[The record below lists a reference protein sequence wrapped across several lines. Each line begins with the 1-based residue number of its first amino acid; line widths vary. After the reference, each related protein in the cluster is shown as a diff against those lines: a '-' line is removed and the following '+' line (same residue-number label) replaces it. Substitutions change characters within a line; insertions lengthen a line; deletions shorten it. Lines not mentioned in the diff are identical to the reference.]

1 MENILVTGGAGFI
14 GSNFV
19 HYMLEKYPHY
29 RLVVLDKLTY
39 AGNLDN
45 LLPVSDEPR
54 YHFVRG
60 DICDAQTVEQVI
72 ETHDIDTVV
81 NFAAE
86 THVDRSILD
95 PDAFIQTDVY
105 GTYVLLEAARKF
117 GIERYNQIST
127 DEVYGHVPHGQASL
141 ERDPVAPRSPYAA
154 SKASGDLMVQAYYVT
169 YGLPVTITRGSNNI
183 GPYQY
188 PEKVVPLF
196 ATNAIDG
203 QPLPVYGDG
212 RQMREYQY
220 VLDHCEAIDLV
231 LHEGELGETYNIGT
245 GEPMENMRMVE
256 ILLDEL
262 QRPSSLI
269 RHVAD
274 RPGHDRRYNLNI
286 EKIRALGWQPRHTP
300 EEAIRKTARWY
311 RENEWWWR
319 KIKSGEFREYYE
331 RQYGERLRESGG

>member
-1 MENILVTGGAGFI
+1 MKNILITGGAGFI

-19 HYMLEKYPHY
+19 QYLLEKYPDY
-29 RLVVLDKLTY
+29 TVVVFDKLTY
-39 AGNLDN
+39 AGNMDN

-54 YHFVRG
+54 YQFVRG
-60 DICDAQTVEQVI
+60 DICDAHAVEQAI
-72 ETHDIDTVV
+72 EQYDIDTIV

-105 GTYVLLEAARKF
+105 GTYVLLEAARKY
-117 GIERYNQIST
+117 GLERYNQIST
-127 DEVYGHVPHGQASL
+127 DEVYGHVPPGQASL
-141 ERDPVAPRSPYAA
+141 ETDPVAPRSPYAA
-154 SKASGDLMVQAYYVT
+154 SKAAGDLMVQAYFVT
-169 YGLPVTITRGSNNI
+169 YDLPVTITRGSNNI

-196 ATNAIDG
+196 ATNALDNL
-203 QPLPVYGDG
+203 PLPVYGDG

-220 VLDHCEAIDLV
+220 VTDHCEAIDLV
-231 LHEGELGETYNIGT
+231 LHEGQLGETYNIGT
-245 GEPMENMRMVE
+245 GEPMENMTMVE

-262 QRPSSLI
+262 DRPASLI

-286 EKIRALGWQPRHTP
+286 EKIRALGWTPRHTP
-300 EEAIRKTARWY
+300 EEAIRRTARWY
-311 RENEWWWR
+311 RDNEWWWR
-319 KIKSGEFREYYE
+319 KIKSGEFKEYYE
-331 RQYGERLRESGG
+331 KQYGERLRQASN